1 MATADISTETVSL
14 DDQLSQIKTKIETYF
29 QLLMNSLK
37 ERERQLLTELEEIV
51 SLLRREKD
59 QQKQSL
65 SEIEYMLKQTQEN
78 IHSNVLKDAQ
88 IGIVKILKQQ
98 QTEIKFNSN
107 PKRSILF
114 NFDNTL
120 LDKIKLFGNIT
131 VVNSTDS
138 CLPVVKYK
146 DKVRPVMCLGDV
158 AGNSVGQFYNPW
170 GVEVDQQTGNIYVAD
185 HSNNRVKIY
194 DENFNYLFNFGEIIN
209 AALCIA
215 ISKEKV
221 FVSQNEPNC
230 FSVFDM
236 KGTLLKQ
243 IGTPGSGYGQ
253 FKNPRGIAIN
263 AFNDDIYVCDL
274 SNKRIQIFSKDYSYK
289 SQFGNPLIN
298 SPFDIQLT
306 KDNIYVL
313 SHQNPFLFI
322 FNYNYQYL
330 RNIISTSISKYI
342 KRPFAFKIDGAG
354 NFVIS
359 DNGNNSIYIF
369 DNYFTLLHQ
378 INEEISEPRGVTID
392 SNGRILVVG
401 YNHRLLIF

>member
-1 MATADISTETVSL
+1 MASADISTETVSL

-29 QLLMNSLK
+29 HLLMNSLK

-146 DKVRPVMCLGDV
+146 DKVRPVMCMGGV
-158 AGNSVGQFYNPW
+158 AGNSVGQLNNPW
-170 GVEVDQQTGNIYVAD
+170 GVEVDNQTGNIYVANL
-185 HSNNRVKIY
+185 SNNRVQMF
-194 DENFNYLFNFGEIIN
+194 DENLNYLSSFGEITSPI
-209 AALCIA
+209 CIA

-221 FVSQNEPNC
+221 FVSQYRFGC

-236 KGTLLKQ
+236 NGTLLKQ
-243 IGTPGSGYGQ
+243 VGTTGSGDGQ
-253 FKNPRGIAIN
+253 FKNPHGIAIN
-263 AFNDDIYVCDL
+263 AFNDDIYVCDY

-289 SQFGNPLIN
+289 SQFGNTIIN
-298 SPFDIQLT
+298 HPSDIQLT

-313 SHQNPFLFI
+313 SHHNPFLFI
-322 FNYNYQYL
+322 FNYNYQYMK
-330 RNIISTSISKYI
+330 NIISTSISKHLNC
-342 KRPFAFKIDGAG
+342 PLAFKIDGAG

-359 DNGNNSIYIF
+359 DRGNYSIFIF
-369 DNYFTLLHQ
+369 DNNFTLLHQ
-378 INEEISEPRGVTID
+378 INEEFSKPRGVTID

>member
-14 DDQLSQIKTKIETYF
+14 DDQLSQIKTEIETYF

-59 QQKQSL
+59 QQKRSL

-78 IHSNVLKDAQ
+78 IHSNVLKDTQ

-98 QTEIKFNSN
+98 QREIESNLNS
-107 PKRSILF
+107 KRFSF
-114 NFDNTL
+114 NFDDTL

-146 DKVRPVMCLGDV
+146 DKVRPVMCIGYV

-185 HSNNRVKIY
+185 QSNNRIQMF
-194 DENFNYLFNFGEIIN
+194 DENFIHLSNFGEIRSPI
-209 AALCIA
+209 CIV

-221 FVSQNEPNC
+221 FVSQDGPNNL
-230 FSVFDM
+230 SVFDT

-243 IGTPGSGYGQ
+243 IGTPGSGDGQ

-263 AFNDDIYVCDL
+263 AFNDDIYVCDCL
-274 SNKRIQIFSKDYSYK
+274 NNRIQILSKDYSYK
-289 SQFGNPLIN
+289 SQFGNTIIN
-298 SPFDIQLT
+298 HPSNIQLT

-313 SHQNPFLFI
+313 SHHNPFLFI
-322 FNYNYQYL
+322 FNYNYQYMK
-330 RNIISTSISKYI
+330 NIISTSLSKYM
-342 KRPFAFKIDGAG
+342 KQPLAFKIDGAG
-354 NFVIS
+354 NFVIL

-369 DNYFTLLHQ
+369 DNNFALLQQ
-378 INEEISEPRGVTID
+378 INEGISEPRGVTID
-392 SNGRILVVG
+392 GTNGRILVVG

>member
-1 MATADISTETVSL
+1 MASADISTETVSL

-51 SLLRREKD
+51 SSLRREKD

-65 SEIEYMLKQTQEN
+65 SEIEYLLKQTQEN

-107 PKRSILF
+107 PKRSISF

-146 DKVRPVMCLGDV
+146 DKVRPVMCIGYV
-158 AGNSVGQFYNPW
+158 ASNSVGQFNNPW
-170 GVEVDQQTGNIYVAD
+170 GVEVDKQTGNIYVAD
-185 HSNNRVKIY
+185 QSNNRIQMF
-194 DENFNYLFNFGEIIN
+194 DENLNYLSKIGEINSPI
-209 AALCIA
+209 CIA

-221 FVSQNEPNC
+221 FVSQGGPNNL
-230 FSVFDM
+230 SVFDT

-243 IGTPGSGYGQ
+243 IGTPGSGDGQ

-263 AFNDDIYVCDL
+263 ESNDDIYVCDY
-274 SNKRIQIFSKDYSYK
+274 SNKRIQLFSKDYSYK
-289 SQFGNPLIN
+289 SQFGIPIIN
-298 SPFDIQLT
+298 SPSDIQLT
-306 KDNIYVL
+306 KYNIYVL

-330 RNIISTSISKYI
+330 KNIISTSISIYI

-369 DNYFTLLHQ
+369 DNNFTLLHQ

-392 SNGRILVVG
+392 SKGRILVVG
-401 YNHRLLIF
+401 YNHHLVIF

>member
-1 MATADISTETVSL
+1 MASADISTETVSL

-51 SLLRREKD
+51 SSLRREKD

-65 SEIEYMLKQTQEN
+65 SEIEYLLKQTQEN
-78 IHSNVLKDAQ
+78 IHSNVLKEAQ

-98 QTEIKFNSN
+98 QREIESNLNS
-107 PKRSILF
+107 KRFSF
-114 NFDNTL
+114 NFDDTL

-146 DKVRPVMCLGDV
+146 DKVRPVMCMGDV

-170 GVEVDQQTGNIYVAD
+170 GVEVDNKTGNIYVAD
-185 HSNNRVKIY
+185 QSNNRVQMF
-194 DENFNYLFNFGEIIN
+194 DENLNYLSKIGQIN
-209 AALCIA
+209 SPLCIT
-215 ISKEKV
+215 ISKGKV
-221 FVSQNEPNC
+221 FVSQGGPNC

-243 IGTPGSGYGQ
+243 IGTTGSGDGQ

-289 SQFGNPLIN
+289 SQFGNPIIN
-298 SPFDIQLT
+298 HPSDIQLT

-313 SHQNPFLFI
+313 SHHNPFLFI

-330 RNIISTSISKYI
+330 KNIISTSLSKYM
-342 KRPFAFKIDGAG
+342 KQPLAFKIDGAG
-354 NFVIS
+354 NFVIL

-369 DNYFTLLHQ
+369 DNNFTLLHQ